1 MRVALLTNN
10 HLPPREGIGRHVLEL
25 AKRLPAM
32 GVEPLIVAKGTNVRF
47 WHWLEVEGVP
57 VALYPYA
64 PVRPFHQ
71 EAIRAVL
78 QPWLDRGAEGAD
90 LLHLHLPLLPRLR
103 TALPRLVTFHSPL
116 LADTAAI
123 PEPGMVTAMV
133 KANARL
139 FGQAYEHAQIR
150 AAAAIIAVSGN
161 VRDELVQ
168 HYRLNG
174 HQPVVIENGVDVAF
188 FAPRR
193 AVRRSAPG
201 DPATLR
207 RATLLY
213 VGRLGYRKGLARL
226 LDAVALLADRPGV
239 RLALAGEGPLSGKL
253 EAQAHLVGIADRV
266 DFLGFLDREA
276 LRDALARAA
285 VLVNPADYES
295 GPLTLLEAMAA
306 GTPVVTTPTG
316 LVKDLA
322 EPLPLLV
329 AEPEPRALAAAIA
342 QVLDAPEAAAAR
354 ARQARQLVEERFA
367 WDRVATHTS
376 TLYHSLVRRAA

>member
-25 AKRLPAM
+25 AKRLPAQ
-32 GVEPLIVAKGTNVRF
+32 GVEPLILAKGRNLRF
-47 WHWLEVEGVP
+47 WQRFELEGVP

-90 LLHLHLPLLPRLR
+90 LLHLHLPLLPCLK
-103 TALPRLVTFHSPL
+103 TPLPRLVTFHSPL

-123 PEPGMVTAMV
+123 AEPGVVTALV

-150 AAAAIIAVSGN
+150 SAAAIIAVSGN
-161 VRDELVQ
+161 VRHELARQ
-168 HYRLNG
+168 YRMGG
-174 HQPVVIENGVDVAF
+174 HEPVVIGNGVDVEF
-188 FAPRR
+188 FAAGKEAGGAGTSGQR
-193 AVRRSAPG
+193 
-201 DPATLR
+201 TI
-207 RATLLY
+207 LY

-226 LDAVALLADRPGV
+226 LDAMALLADRPDC
-239 RLALAGEGPLSGKL
+239 RLALAGEGPLQGRL
-253 EAQAHLVGIADRV
+253 EAQAHLRGIADRV

-276 LRDALARAA
+276 LRRALHDAA

-316 LVKDLA
+316 LVGDLTDPA
-322 EPLPLLV
+322 PLLV
-329 AEPEPRALAAAIA
+329 AEPTSGALAAAIRAVLDDPPAAAERAQAA
-342 QVLDAPEAAAAR
+342 QVLVR
-354 ARQARQLVEERFA
+354 ERFA
-367 WDRVATHTS
+367 WDHVAAQTAC
-376 TLYHSLVRRAA
+376 LYQSLVRRAA

>member
-25 AKRLPAM
+25 AKRLPAL
-32 GVEPLIVAKGTNVRF
+32 GVEPIVIAKGKNYRF
-47 WHWLEVEGVP
+47 WHRLEVEGVP

-78 QPWLDRGAEGAD
+78 QPWLDKGAEGAD
-90 LLHLHLPLLPRLR
+90 LLHLHLPLLPRLK
-103 TALPRLVTFHSPL
+103 TPLPRLVTFHSPL

-123 PEPGMVTAMV
+123 AEPGVVTAMV

-150 AAAAIIAVSGN
+150 AASAIIAVSGN
-161 VRDELVQ
+161 VRDELTRQ
-168 HYRLNG
+168 YRLGG
-174 HQPVVIENGVDVAF
+174 HTPLVIENGVDVAF
-188 FAPRR
+188 FAAGGIARPLPKPMR
-193 AVRRSAPG
+193 
-201 DPATLR
+201 TI
-207 RATLLY
+207 LY

-226 LDAVALLADRPGV
+226 LDAMALLADRPNC
-239 RLALAGEGPLSGKL
+239 RLALAGEGPLLAKL
-253 EAQAHLVGIADRV
+253 EAQAHLLGIADRV

-276 LRDALARAA
+276 LRDALRRAA

-295 GPLTLLEAMAA
+295 GPLSLLEAMAA

-316 LVKDLA
+316 LVGDLPA
-322 EPLPLLV
+322 LAPLLV
-329 AEPEPRALAAAIA
+329 AEPTPAALASAIGA
-342 QVLDAPEAAAAR
+342 VLDAPEAAAAR
-354 ARQARQLVEERFA
+354 ARAAQSLVRARFA
-367 WDRVATHTS
+367 WEQVAARTAG
-376 TLYHSLVRRAA
+376 LYRSLARQAA

>member
-25 AKRLPAM
+25 AKRLPAL
-32 GVEPLIVAKGTNVRF
+32 GIDPIIVAKGKNLRF
-47 WHWLEVEGVP
+47 WQRLEVEGVP

-78 QPWLDRGAEGAD
+78 QPWLDRGGEGAE

-103 TALPRLVTFHSPL
+103 TPLPRLVTFHSPL

-123 PEPGMVTAMV
+123 HEPGVVSAMV

-150 AAAAIIAVSGN
+150 AAAAIIAVSSN
-161 VRDELVQ
+161 VRDELTRQ
-168 HYRLNG
+168 YRLG
-174 HQPVVIENGVDVAF
+174 GQTPLVIENGVDVDF
-188 FAPRR
+188 FAARGEAARSSPKEPR
-193 AVRRSAPG
+193 
-201 DPATLR
+201 TI
-207 RATLLY
+207 LY

-226 LDAVALLADRPGV
+226 LDAMALLADRPDC
-239 RLALAGEGPLSGKL
+239 RLALAGEGPLLGKL
-253 EAQAHLVGIADRV
+253 EAQAHLQGIADRV

-276 LRDALARAA
+276 LRDALRAA
-285 VLVNPADYES
+285 SVLVNPADYES

-306 GTPVVTTPTG
+306 GTPLVTTPTG
-316 LVKDLA
+316 LVGDLPA
-322 EPLPLLV
+322 PAPLLV
-329 AEPEPRALAAAIA
+329 SEPDPAALAAAVA
-342 QVLDAPEAAAAR
+342 EVLDHPAAAAAR
-354 ARQARQLVEERFA
+354 ARAARRLVVERFA
-367 WDRVATHTS
+367 WDRVAARTAAV
-376 TLYHSLVRRAA
+376 YRSLARQAA

>member
-25 AKRLPAM
+25 AKRLPAL
-32 GVEPLIVAKGTNVRF
+32 GIEPLIVAKGTNIRF
-47 WHWLEVEGVP
+47 WHRLEVEGVP

-71 EAIRAVL
+71 EAIRLVL
-78 QPWLDRGAEGAD
+78 QPWLEQGAEGAD
-90 LLHLHLPLLPRLR
+90 ILHLHLPLLPRLK

-123 PEPGMVTAMV
+123 PEPGVVSAMV

-161 VRDELVQ
+161 VRDELAEQ
-168 HYRLNG
+168 YRMGG
-174 HQPVVIENGVDVAF
+174 HQALVIENGVDVDF
-188 FAPRR
+188 FAAGE
-193 AVRRSAPG
+193 AVPRSAG
-201 DPATLR
+201 DPATI
-207 RATLLY
+207 LY

-226 LDAVALLADRPGV
+226 LDAMALLADRPGL
-239 RLALAGEGPLSGKL
+239 RLALAGEGPLLAKL
-253 EAQAHLVGIADRV
+253 EAQAHFLGIADRV
-266 DFLGFLDREA
+266 DFLGFLDRKA
-276 LRDALARAA
+276 LRAALARAA

-316 LVKDLA
+316 LVGDLA
-322 EPLPLLV
+322 EPAPLLV
-329 AEPEPRALAAAIA
+329 AEPEPAALAAAIA
-342 QVLDAPEAAAAR
+342 AVLDAPTAAEARALAAR
-354 ARQARQLVEERFA
+354 RLVEERFA
-367 WDRVATHTS
+367 WERVAARTAAV
-376 TLYHSLVRRAA
+376 YRSLVRQAA